1 MALAVYFH
9 PASLTTAQYDDV
21 INKLDAAGAG
31 APEGR
36 LHHSSFGSDGSL
48 MVYEVWES
56 QAAFE
61 AFAPTLMPI
70 LAGAGIDPGTP
81 DVMPLHNLIHP

>member
-1 MALAVYFH
+1 
-9 PASLTTAQYDDV
+9 
-21 INKLDAAGAG
+21 
-31 APEGR
+31 
-36 LHHSSFGSDGSL
+36 

-61 AFAPTLMPI
+61 AFGPTLMPI

-81 DVMPLHNLIHP
+81 DVMPLHNLINP